1 MHDLFYNLRAADV
14 EARAFL
20 PAQESGAYE
29 ALWARKGTSFKSL
42 AALFSKHPGSLP
54 SDFVTNADAGRY
66 SRMVLDSIRAEIGR
80 AHV

>member
-1 MHDLFYNLRAADV
+1 MHDLFYSLRAADV
-14 EARAFL
+14 AARAFL

-54 SDFVTNADAGRY
+54 SHFETNADAGRN
-66 SRMVLDSIRAEIGR
+66 
-80 AHV
+80 